1 MKTIIIAF
9 ISLFFSS
16 CMHLAMTGMSGH
28 GEDDGTDHQTTLEKE
43 LTVGNVRVN
52 ALFPVMEKGKET
64 VFTLKLSKASTHEGI
79 TGAEVYGHFDY
90 FHHAASAHSHSGM
103 MMEEQPDTSGQMDQS
118 YAKPDAVDS
127 SVQRVDHSGAAVE
140 RIPSDHQISMHLEAT
155 EGKEPGTY
163 TFIVTPPSEGEYIGA
178 FHIVSIDGEKLTPE
192 ILIEAK
198 RNVSDAPMHAQGS
211 MMGMGGSSTYL
222 IVGGVLMGTM
232 MVVAWLVR
240 GGVHW

>member
-1 MKTIIIAF
+1 MKVLALL
-9 ISLFFSS
+9 SCLVLFPA

-28 GEDDGTDHQTTLEKE
+28 GEDGVANQQTALEKE
-43 LTVGNVRVN
+43 MTVENVKIE

-64 VFTLKLSKASTHEGI
+64 VFTLKLTDVSTHAGLS
-79 TGAEVYGHFDY
+79 GAEVYGHFDY
-90 FHHAASAHSHSGM
+90 FHRAASDHSHHGM
-103 MMEEQPDTSGQMDQS
+103 MMEEQSDTAAQMDRS
-118 YAKPDAVDS
+118 YSKPSAVDS
-127 SVQRVDHSGAAVE
+127 SMQGADHTGAAVE
-140 RIPSDHQISMHLEAT
+140 HIQSDHEISIHLEAT
-155 EGKEPGTY
+155 EGKEPGSY
-163 TFIVTPPSEGEYIGA
+163 TFIATPPSEGEYTVA